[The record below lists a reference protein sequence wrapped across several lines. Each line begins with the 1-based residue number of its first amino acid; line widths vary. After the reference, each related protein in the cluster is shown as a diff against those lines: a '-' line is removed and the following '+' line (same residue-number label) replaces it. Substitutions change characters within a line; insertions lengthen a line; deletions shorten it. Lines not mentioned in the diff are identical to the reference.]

1 MSKLKRSFGKMNFF
15 FFRLVLGVFCT
26 TDAEADAE
34 ADADAEAEA
43 ESVRTDRGVV
53 GDCDSDGDCGEG
65 EMDGSCWVVD
75 EGAESSGD
83 LK

>member
-26 TDAEADAE
+26 TDADAKAE
-34 ADADAEAEA
+34 AEAEA
-43 ESVRTDRGVV
+43 ESVRTDRDVV
-53 GDCDSDGDCGEG
+53 GDCDSDGGCGEG
-65 EMDGSCWVVD
+65 ELDGSCWLVD

>member
-26 TDAEADAE
+26 TDAEADA
-34 ADADAEAEA
+34 DAEG

-53 GDCDSDGDCGEG
+53 GDCDSDGGCGEG
-65 EMDGSCWVVD
+65 EVDGSCWVVD